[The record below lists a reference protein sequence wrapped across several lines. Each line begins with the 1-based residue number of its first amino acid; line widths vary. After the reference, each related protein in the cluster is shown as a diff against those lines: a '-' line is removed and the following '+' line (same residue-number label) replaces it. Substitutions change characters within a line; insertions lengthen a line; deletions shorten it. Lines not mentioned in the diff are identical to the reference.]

1 MVTEVV
7 LPMLGITVEKGKIT
21 QWHKAEGDTVSK
33 AEIIFTVESEK
44 VTTDVESPATG
55 ILAKILVQEGMEVPL
70 MTIVG
75 VITEPGEAVPD
86 KYLNGLVL
94 PDGASP
100 PKIEKLAERAS
111 APVEVPAQAIDG
123 PLRIV
128 PAARKRALDLGVDP
142 FQIRGTGPEGIVC
155 VADVESQASALSA
168 PKASTLA
175 KRFAAKEGIDLA
187 GVKGSGVRG
196 RIMRDDLAAIAIQDV
211 AAPAAGP
218 GFGDLIPMSSI
229 RQVIARRMSDS
240 AFSAPHTYF
249 FADVSMDA
257 LLAFRKQIMPDF
269 EKQFGLRPSVNDFL
283 IKAVA
288 LNIRDFPLFNAQME
302 GDDIRIMP
310 RINVGL
316 AVAQPE
322 GLIVPAIADAERIG
336 LAAIAGQRDD
346 LVVRARGGQLTME
359 EMERGTF
366 TISSLAQ
373 YDIAHFT
380 AIINPPQ
387 SAILSVGPTRDQLF
401 MDGDQV
407 AVKKVAT
414 FGLSTD
420 HRIIDGVQS
429 ADFLQHLKWKLER
442 PTFTFMHL

>member
-1 MVTEVV
+1 MATEVV
-7 LPMLGITVEKGKIT
+7 LPMLGITVEKGKII
-21 QWHKAEGDTVSK
+21 QWHKAEGDAVNK

-55 ILAKILVQEGMEVPL
+55 ILAKILVPPGMEVPL
-70 MTIVG
+70 MTVVG
-75 VITEPGEAVPD
+75 VITEPDEAVPD
-86 KYLNGLVL
+86 KYLKGPLL
-94 PDGASP
+94 PDGAGAPAEAP
-100 PKIEKLAERAS
+100 PAEKTPAAAAE
-111 APVEVPAQAIDG
+111 PPVPALDG

-128 PAARKRALDLGVDP
+128 PAARKLAREKGIDP
-142 FQIRGTGPEGIVC
+142 SGIKGTGPDGTIC
-155 VADVESQASALSA
+155 LGDVEKAGSSPSV

-175 KRFAAKEGIDLA
+175 RRLAEKEGVDLA
-187 GVKGSGVRG
+187 GIKGSGVRG
-196 RIMRDDLAAIAIQDV
+196 RIMRDDVVARPSGTAA
-211 AAPAAGP
+211 AAGP
-218 GFGDLIPMSSI
+218 GFGDLVPMSSV
-229 RQVIARRMSDS
+229 RKVIARRMSAS

-249 FADVSMDA
+249 FAEIAMDA
-257 LLAFRKQIMPDF
+257 LLAFRKEVAPDF

-288 LNIRDFPLFNAQME
+288 MNIRDFPLFNARME
-302 GDDIRIMP
+302 GEDIRIMP
-310 RINVGL
+310 HINVGL

-322 GLIVPAIADAERIG
+322 GLIVPAITDAERIG

-346 LVVRARGGQLTME
+346 LVARARAGQLTME

-373 YDIAHFT
+373 YDITHFT

-401 MDGDQV
+401 MDGGSV
-407 AVKKVAT
+407 AVKKIAT

-420 HRIIDGVQS
+420 HRIIDGAQS

-442 PTFTFMHL
+442 PAFAFMHL